1 MVDYNDMVYIAM
13 RVDAVLESMVVA
25 RRLTLDEK
33 LQLKRVIDVAMD
45 QWFEEDD

>member
-13 RVDAVLESMVVA
+13 RVDAVLESMVTA
-25 RRLTLDEK
+25 RRMTLDEK

-45 QWFEEDD
+45 QWFEEEE